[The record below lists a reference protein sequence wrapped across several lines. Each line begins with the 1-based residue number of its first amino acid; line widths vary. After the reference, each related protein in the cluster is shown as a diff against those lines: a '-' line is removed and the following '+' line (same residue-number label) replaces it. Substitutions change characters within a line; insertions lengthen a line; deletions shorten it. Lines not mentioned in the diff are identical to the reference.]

1 MKLHL
6 ILLGLLVS
14 TAAQAGDG
22 FEAVRCGGDV
32 RSALLGKKVSDEPVM
47 QIEKRHAVLGLK
59 DLGGDEI
66 TDDLNS
72 TSWRICDKEYVMTT
86 GRDDI
91 VRDVLAFPEHS
102 KAAPEFSAVECEA
115 KGKKISGSIIGVLDA
130 DRARVKAAW
139 KIDDRS
145 GKFSALA
152 TTGLACPKHS
162 IITVDGGQ

>member
-6 ILLGLLVS
+6 VLLGLLVS

-32 RSALLGKKVSDEPVM
+32 RGALLGKKMSDEPVV
-47 QIEKRHAVLGLK
+47 QIEKRHAALGLK

-72 TSWRICDKEYVMTT
+72 ISWRICSKEYVMTA

-102 KAAPEFSAVECEA
+102 KATPEFSAVECEA
-115 KGKKISGSIIGVLDA
+115 KGKNISGSIIGVFDA
-130 DRARVKAAW
+130 DKTRVKAAW
-139 KIDDRS
+139 TIDEKS

-162 IITVDGGQ
+162 IITEDGGQ